1 MISTFASPKFGFA
14 FGFVVSCLDLSL
26 KKVVSLIITLKK
38 VSSCIVI
45 VIMPSK
51 TRRKHTYDKQRYG
64 ENRDKILAGRK
75 EAYDTNSESKKVASK
90 IASKKAYNK
99 NPAAK
104 KLVSKQAYERNPAY
118 NKLASK
124 QAYGRNPA
132 HKKLSSKQAY
142 LKDSTAKKVAALSRY
157 HSKSD
162 KIKAQRR
169 AKYQN
174 SSHQK
179 KVSSRVWYL
188 KNTKVKTQ
196 ACMAYYA
203 KHKEIISHTRRN
215 KYYLSP
221 PKSSVKEMYIN
232 ELIRELLAN
241 RKARTEV
248 MKAFKEQPIAKRLAR
263 ISYRVACR
271 IAARRLVHEALK
283 KRKEYAAELIKSAK
297 SINAKSMKSR
307 DDFGEG
313 IHCKRSCDPYFY
325 EASYVKDDD
334 DSDVPD
340 RIDPSN
346 QPRDEMPC
354 TSDCKP
360 ITDDEVNAI
369 VRLKNAF
376 TLPMHELRQA
386 LQSCDDCPNERQMM
400 GHSLACHQTG
410 SMCNSELR
418 ILRAASAHH
427 KVLRTF
433 MRRVYRAKAS
443 HESLAGIDR
452 ALGEGDFKHLLC
464 ATKKSFDELLTTN
477 DFVGEEGSSINNSFF
492 RVLNLETTLQLQ
504 HSLVISQLEKE
515 WNDDAENVCCSCQC
529 LFQRKSVTKA
539 NFSKHF
545 DSDIGSELVDYI
557 LKHTPPGEDETLY
570 MCSYCKPKIKADV
583 LPPRCV
589 LNGLETIPIPSEL
602 DKLDA
607 LSKQFIQLA
616 KCFQTVVR
624 LGTYTCKVPVY
635 NSLKACKGS
644 VFFLPL
650 PFNKTCETLS
660 NVEGSAKSGVASP
673 ELYILVNGKP
683 TKANVVWRSLVNIER
698 VKAAIRKLKEIHKL
712 YKSVEA
718 DSLDETTQ
726 KVIEVANNATTK
738 MLDKATADDIAGYQ
752 SYTIRYLDNQIPTV
766 SDIDQYKLVN
776 VTEAP
781 IHSRLKDLDVMC
793 FPVLYPNGQFG
804 ENHPRNK
811 EITLSFSEF
820 VKQRLHNKDSRF
832 RKDASY
838 VFYLLNQKTLREVGN
853 GVYNVLHSSR
863 GVAMSVK
870 QLLAKVEASD
880 ERLEA
885 SLFTMLQ
892 SVRGSKQYW
901 WQRKSDLKC
910 MVRNWGSPT
919 LFLTFSC
926 AEYEWSDM
934 ARYLRKVNNVSPSYD
949 MGRLCT
955 EDPIS
960 VSRKFSEKF
969 HAFFRIVICKGQI
982 LGEVEHF
989 YWKKEYQARGAPHYH
1004 VLLWIK
1010 DAPVIGCDD
1019 SAVVLKWIQE
1029 RVTCHIPDK
1038 KTSPEL
1044 HELVT
1049 RYQMHKCSAYCKRRR
1064 KVGSTFITYCKFGF
1078 PRPACETGI
1087 VHSVEDSLKT
1097 RKKIYELP
1105 RTESEVRVNDYNPLI
1120 LLLWKANIDIQFVSE
1135 SSLALAHYVSGYVTK
1150 AERSNMQDIWRE
1162 IQDSKSIYSKLYKF
1176 GMKAL
1181 SSREC
1186 GLYEAADLLLGD
1198 HLTEKSEAI
1207 QFVNVSM
1214 PHKRNRRLKSHAA
1227 LTELSKS
1234 DPDSEDLFESNLVDT
1249 YYPNRPN
1256 KLEDVCLYDIVANYS
1271 WYHTIVKGVKQTEF
1285 KRRGKPV
1292 LPNHK
1297 LYDLRNENQKED
1309 YYYSLIMLFVPFR
1322 NESELLLEDET
1333 AEEAFNRH
1341 FPDTGEHRCLTHHTR
1356 LQQML
1361 ECNRSVK
1368 LINEARQSDC
1378 PEQKVDN
1385 EPQLICEAVA
1395 AMQDA
1400 VSMVTKCEDTL
1411 SLSDRT
1417 NMLNADQ
1424 RRIFDKVKE
1433 HMIHLQQHETND
1445 CSCDLPPLCMFVT
1458 GVAGTGKS
1466 FLIETI
1472 KAFVA
1477 QLWPSA
1483 DCSCAIT
1490 APTGLAAFNVGGMT
1504 IHRLFQLPVQHGG
1517 RSAVHWS
1524 LPKAAHKVMKT
1535 ALRNVKLFIV
1545 DEISMVSSLNLAY
1558 IHLRLNELYGGVDYF
1573 GARNMIVF
1581 GDLLQLEPVGG
1592 QPVFSP
1598 VPDTVVKYRIGCA
1611 TSPNIWEETVVYDE
1625 LTINERQKGDKDY
1638 ATLLNGIRIGE
1649 VTSSTIS
1656 TLQSRV
1662 FTCSL
1667 TEKIAELQEQGIMVV
1682 TFFPTRKQCDELNN
1696 KMLKSLPGKSFE
1708 LECTDDVD
1716 ETVSK
1721 LKWTKT
1727 ADKQLHKLNHDCNM
1741 TGGLQS
1747 VLVLA
1752 IGARVMLR
1760 RNVDTKKGLV
1770 NGSLGTVT
1778 AITKQFVTVQFDH
1791 LTSPYQVERVKSRFV
1806 VMKNYYVRREQFPL
1820 ILAYAVTIHKSQG
1833 LSLDHAIIDL
1843 SDKVFCAAMAYV
1855 ALSRV
1860 RSLTG
1865 LHLLSFDPK
1874 SIIVSNRSL
1883 EEYNRLRKMY
1893 RPDLPLYTIP
1903 VQQASKRKLVGKP
1916 DTDQVDTV
1924 VVPSKKIK
1932 CSQTTTKQQTIPVS
1946 TLGIHRKRTS
1956 TAPVQTAKP
1965 AKRACNSSAPKKQLH
1980 TTATAQN
1987 DDCLITGSF
1996 DPARTQRWPYYYYP
2010 VDLEWQKTACA
2021 TLGLEHHHPPPRH
2034 RGGGANVP
2042 LTPPDHNHTKDID
2055 GDGNCMFRSF
2065 SYVITGSQAQ
2075 HMAVRQAILDH
2086 MVAISHLLYAHQYD
2100 LFAGYSSVQ
2109 QYIEDTKMN
2118 QNETWGSDIEIIT
2131 LSHLINTCIFTYST
2145 QDQNWYRFSPHSVDR
2160 TLPDD
2165 ITQRAMYLRYLPGHY
2180 DVVLRTLSV

>member
-104 KLVSKQAYERNPAY
+104 KLASKQAYERNPAY

-650 PFNKTCETLS
+650 PFNKTC
-660 NVEGSAKSGVASP
+660 
-673 ELYILVNGKP
+673 
-683 TKANVVWRSLVNIER
+683 
-698 VKAAIRKLKEIHKL
+698 
-712 YKSVEA
+712 
-718 DSLDETTQ
+718 D
-726 KVIEVANNATTK
+726 
-738 MLDKATADDIAGYQ
+738 
-752 SYTIRYLDNQIPTV
+752 
-766 SDIDQYKLVN
+766 
-776 VTEAP
+776 
-781 IHSRLKDLDVMC
+781 
-793 FPVLYPNGQFG
+793 G
-804 ENHPRNK
+804 E
-811 EITLSFSEF
+811 
-820 VKQRLHNKDSRF
+820 
-832 RKDASY
+832 
-838 VFYLLNQKTLREVGN
+838 
-853 GVYNVLHSSR
+853 
-863 GVAMSVK
+863 
-870 QLLAKVEASD
+870 
-880 ERLEA
+880 
-885 SLFTMLQ
+885 
-892 SVRGSKQYW
+892 
-901 WQRKSDLKC
+901 
-910 MVRNWGSPT
+910 
-919 LFLTFSC
+919 
-926 AEYEWSDM
+926 
-934 ARYLRKVNNVSPSYD
+934 
-949 MGRLCT
+949 
-955 EDPIS
+955 
-960 VSRKFSEKF
+960 
-969 HAFFRIVICKGQI
+969 
-982 LGEVEHF
+982 
-989 YWKKEYQARGAPHYH
+989 
-1004 VLLWIK
+1004 
-1010 DAPVIGCDD
+1010 
-1019 SAVVLKWIQE
+1019 
-1029 RVTCHIPDK
+1029 
-1038 KTSPEL
+1038 
-1044 HELVT
+1044 
-1049 RYQMHKCSAYCKRRR
+1049 
-1064 KVGSTFITYCKFGF
+1064 
-1078 PRPACETGI
+1078 
-1087 VHSVEDSLKT
+1087 
-1097 RKKIYELP
+1097 
-1105 RTESEVRVNDYNPLI
+1105 
-1120 LLLWKANIDIQFVSE
+1120 
-1135 SSLALAHYVSGYVTK
+1135 
-1150 AERSNMQDIWRE
+1150 
-1162 IQDSKSIYSKLYKF
+1162 
-1176 GMKAL
+1176 
-1181 SSREC
+1181 
-1186 GLYEAADLLLGD
+1186 
-1198 HLTEKSEAI
+1198 
-1207 QFVNVSM
+1207 
-1214 PHKRNRRLKSHAA
+1214 
-1227 LTELSKS
+1227 
-1234 DPDSEDLFESNLVDT
+1234 
-1249 YYPNRPN
+1249 
-1256 KLEDVCLYDIVANYS
+1256 
-1271 WYHTIVKGVKQTEF
+1271 
-1285 KRRGKPV
+1285 
-1292 LPNHK
+1292 
-1297 LYDLRNENQKED
+1297 
-1309 YYYSLIMLFVPFR
+1309 
-1322 NESELLLEDET
+1322 
-1333 AEEAFNRH
+1333 
-1341 FPDTGEHRCLTHHTR
+1341 
-1356 LQQML
+1356 
-1361 ECNRSVK
+1361 
-1368 LINEARQSDC
+1368 
-1378 PEQKVDN
+1378 
-1385 EPQLICEAVA
+1385 
-1395 AMQDA
+1395 
-1400 VSMVTKCEDTL
+1400 
-1411 SLSDRT
+1411 
-1417 NMLNADQ
+1417 
-1424 RRIFDKVKE
+1424 
-1433 HMIHLQQHETND
+1433 
-1445 CSCDLPPLCMFVT
+1445 
-1458 GVAGTGKS
+1458 
-1466 FLIETI
+1466 
-1472 KAFVA
+1472 
-1477 QLWPSA
+1477 
-1483 DCSCAIT
+1483 
-1490 APTGLAAFNVGGMT
+1490 
-1504 IHRLFQLPVQHGG
+1504 
-1517 RSAVHWS
+1517 
-1524 LPKAAHKVMKT
+1524 
-1535 ALRNVKLFIV
+1535 
-1545 DEISMVSSLNLAY
+1545 
-1558 IHLRLNELYGGVDYF
+1558 
-1573 GARNMIVF
+1573 
-1581 GDLLQLEPVGG
+1581 
-1592 QPVFSP
+1592 
-1598 VPDTVVKYRIGCA
+1598 
-1611 TSPNIWEETVVYDE
+1611 
-1625 LTINERQKGDKDY
+1625 
-1638 ATLLNGIRIGE
+1638 
-1649 VTSSTIS
+1649 
-1656 TLQSRV
+1656 
-1662 FTCSL
+1662 
-1667 TEKIAELQEQGIMVV
+1667 
-1682 TFFPTRKQCDELNN
+1682 
-1696 KMLKSLPGKSFE
+1696 
-1708 LECTDDVD
+1708 
-1716 ETVSK
+1716 
-1721 LKWTKT
+1721 
-1727 ADKQLHKLNHDCNM
+1727 
-1741 TGGLQS
+1741 
-1747 VLVLA
+1747 
-1752 IGARVMLR
+1752 
-1760 RNVDTKKGLV
+1760 
-1770 NGSLGTVT
+1770 
-1778 AITKQFVTVQFDH
+1778 
-1791 LTSPYQVERVKSRFV
+1791 
-1806 VMKNYYVRREQFPL
+1806 
-1820 ILAYAVTIHKSQG
+1820 
-1833 LSLDHAIIDL
+1833 
-1843 SDKVFCAAMAYV
+1843 
-1855 ALSRV
+1855 
-1860 RSLTG
+1860 
-1865 LHLLSFDPK
+1865 
-1874 SIIVSNRSL
+1874 
-1883 EEYNRLRKMY
+1883 
-1893 RPDLPLYTIP
+1893 
-1903 VQQASKRKLVGKP
+1903 
-1916 DTDQVDTV
+1916 
-1924 VVPSKKIK
+1924 
-1932 CSQTTTKQQTIPVS
+1932 
-1946 TLGIHRKRTS
+1946 
-1956 TAPVQTAKP
+1956 
-1965 AKRACNSSAPKKQLH
+1965 
-1980 TTATAQN
+1980 
-1987 DDCLITGSF
+1987 
-1996 DPARTQRWPYYYYP
+1996 
-2010 VDLEWQKTACA
+2010 
-2021 TLGLEHHHPPPRH
+2021 
-2034 RGGGANVP
+2034 
-2042 LTPPDHNHTKDID
+2042 D